1 MKLIFERSRPGR
13 GNDLLPSLD
22 VPAAHKER
30 EEKEKLR
37 QDQKKLMKEAIIK
50 EIRREDTKAK
60 DGKEKDADANANKK
74 KRLRI
79 NNNKEKVDIN
89 NASNFQRG
97 GDNRGGGGKGPHAG
111 GGQQGA
117 GGGNNHQGGKIGRAS
132 CRERV

>member
-1 MKLIFERSRPGR
+1 
-13 GNDLLPSLD
+13 
-22 VPAAHKER
+22 
-30 EEKEKLR
+30 
-37 QDQKKLMKEAIIK
+37 MKEAIIK

-111 GGQQGA
+111 GGQDRKSTRLNSSHEIPSRMPSSA
-117 GGGNNHQGGKIGRAS
+117 
-132 CRERV
+132 

>member
-1 MKLIFERSRPGR
+1 
-13 GNDLLPSLD
+13 
-22 VPAAHKER
+22 
-30 EEKEKLR
+30 
-37 QDQKKLMKEAIIK
+37 MKEAIIK

-97 GDNRGGGGKGPHAG
+97 GDNRGGVKDLMPAAVSKVPVVVIITKVATRTTVTTITGIVSRNRSSSRRLARKT
-111 GGQQGA
+111 
-117 GGGNNHQGGKIGRAS
+117 
-132 CRERV
+132 